1 LGWIN
6 WVQIGSSVK
15 FVFEAQFPCDKLGS
29 NVYDDQLNQRLDIAL
44 MI

>member
-1 LGWIN
+1 
-6 WVQIGSSVK
+6 VK
-15 FVFEAQFPCDKLGS
+15 FVFEVQFPCDKLSS